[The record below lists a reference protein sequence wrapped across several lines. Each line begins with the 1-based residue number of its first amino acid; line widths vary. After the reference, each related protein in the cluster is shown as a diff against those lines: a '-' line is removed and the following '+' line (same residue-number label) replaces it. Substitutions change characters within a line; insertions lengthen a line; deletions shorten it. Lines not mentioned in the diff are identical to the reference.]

1 MSSTT
6 TELEATKSKL
16 RHLGLEGTETS
27 SSGTDPPVVDNN
39 LGSET
44 PSKSDNRVQ
53 FDLKTT
59 RPTTARLKT
68 TLTTT
73 PGISNTVGMTM
84 GTRRLLPGTHGS
96 QLPSDARQR
105 LEEMVTAAYMDV
117 GFLDFNISDILSPR
131 LTLESGGSLF

>member
-1 MSSTT
+1 MKNRTS
-6 TELEATKSKL
+6 ELETTKSKL
-16 RHLGLEGTETS
+16 RILGLETTETS
-27 SSGTDPPVVDNN
+27 SSATDPTVEESN
-39 LGSET
+39 LGAQTLTKSE
-44 PSKSDNRVQ
+44 NRVQ

-73 PGISNTVGMTM
+73 PGTTNSVGMAM

-105 LEEMVTAAYMDV
+105 LEEMVSTTVLMFS
-117 GFLDFNISDILSPR
+117 GFCILR
-131 LTLESGGSLF
+131 C